1 MDNELKNIIEVIFR
15 IKKANKFQKYID
27 FIHFPYYR
35 NMEVNSR
42 INFDFPL
49 TVIVGQNGCGKSS
62 VLHAISGIPKGRTPA
77 RFWFDTEVDPIIYYD
92 DEKRR
97 HSFWYQFNEEG
108 LTKQV
113 VKARIKRIDNPNNWE
128 TNRPLL
134 WAGMKPIKGGFR
146 TPPIDKDLIYIDFR
160 SELSAFDKF
169 FHFGY
174 FKREEAKNK
183 QEFIRNNSGY
193 LSRAFN
199 GEIIK
204 NEYGKELNR
213 PVEIIDKNEL
223 KAISFILG
231 REYSEAMSVH
241 HSFFRNPGYS
251 ILFKTNHAKY
261 SEAFAGSGET
271 AVVRLVKEV
280 LPAPN
285 NSLILLDEPEV
296 SLHPGAQRRLT
307 TFLLDEIK
315 KKKHQVIL
323 TTHSPALIKGLPKE
337 AIKIL
342 YQNPESGR
350 FGVKE
355 NLLPEEAFFHIEFS
369 NDSKKK
375 LYFEDR
381 LAKEIFAEVLN
392 SIGVEKMNLFSLI
405 YNPGGCTT
413 INKEFITVFCRE
425 DISSS
430 FVIFDGDQKLCEPY
444 DWRTFPQNGLTIENL
459 KRKTK
464 ELTNMDISFSVDGG
478 NAGGN
483 ENQKIELYKKY
494 LDYYLLNVF
503 YLPGNI
509 PEEIIWNT
517 DTARNFIKGIYP
529 EEVDNKL
536 TELSD
541 ITNLKDRFSLLCMF
555 LHKKNTS
562 DLIFTLQKMFIQ
574 AWIQKRDENYN
585 HIVNIID
592 SISL

>member
-1 MDNELKNIIEVIFR
+1 MEEHTKNLIST
-15 IKKANKFQKYID
+15 IKGMKNKGVLNKYID

-35 NMEVNSR
+35 NMEINSR

-62 VLHAISGIPKGRTPA
+62 VLHAISGMPKGKTPS

-97 HSFWYQFNEEG
+97 HSFWYQFKEKG
-108 LTKQV
+108 QTKQV
-113 VKARIKRIDNPNNWE
+113 VKARIKRIHNPNNWE

-134 WAGMKPIKGGFR
+134 WAGMKPEKSGFR

-174 FKREEAKNK
+174 LKKEEAKNK
-183 QEFIRNNSGY
+183 QEFIRNNSGN
-193 LSRAFN
+193 LSKAFS

-204 NEYGKELNR
+204 NEQGKDMNR
-213 PVEIIDKNEL
+213 LVEIIDKNEL

-231 REYSEAMSVH
+231 REYSEAKSVY

-280 LPAPN
+280 LSASN

-307 TFLLDEIK
+307 TFLLNEIK
-315 KKKHQVIL
+315 KKKHQIIL
-323 TTHSPALIKGLPKE
+323 TTHSPALIKDLPKE
-337 AIKIL
+337 AIKVL
-342 YQNPESGR
+342 CQNPDTGR
-350 FGVKE
+350 FSVKE
-355 NLLPEEAFFHIEFS
+355 NLFPEEAFYHIEFN
-369 NDSKKK
+369 NDTKKK
-375 LYFEDR
+375 LYFEDK
-381 LAKEIFAEVLN
+381 LAREIFQEVIDSL
-392 SIGVEKMNLFSLI
+392 GVEKANLFSLI

-425 DISSS
+425 YPSINY
-430 FVIFDGDQKLCEPY
+430 VIFDGDQKLHEPY
-444 DWRTFPQNGLTIENL
+444 DWRSLAHDKLTVDNL
-459 KRKTK
+459 KKK
-464 ELTNMDISFSVDGG
+464 VKDLTNTDIAFSVDGG
-478 NAGGN
+478 YTGGN

-494 LDYYLLNVF
+494 LDYYLTNVF
-503 YLPGNI
+503 YLPKNI
-509 PEEIIWNT
+509 PEDIIWNT
-517 DTARNFIKGIYP
+517 DTAKNFISGIYP
-529 EEVDNKL
+529 EEVDDKL
-536 TELSD
+536 KELSN
-541 ITNLKDRFSLLCMF
+541 ITNLKERFSLLCKF
-555 LHKKNTS
+555 IHNENTS
-562 DLIFTLQKMFIQ
+562 DMIFILQKIFIR
-574 AWIQKRDENYN
+574 AWIQKRDESYN
-585 HIVNIID
+585 LIVSIID
-592 SISL
+592 KILI